1 MVLQASSVI
10 EVVDDS
16 KEQADAERCSTSRT
30 REEDAMVVFFIR
42 LRF

>member
-30 REEDAMVVFFIR
+30 GEEDAMVVFFSR
-42 LRF
+42 LI